1 MNIYFNGDSYVA
13 GDELDNPTTQGFAT
27 KLASKLNATFLNQA
41 EGGSSNSLILRK
53 VQEYLYECKKSMV
66 FPDLVVIGWSESM
79 REDWF
84 FHDTYHSVAG
94 TGPRVDTFDLLGYQY
109 WTKHMKSSFQY
120 LHQMS
125 KFYNRAIH
133 NLHRELTYLKIPHV
147 FFNAIVPL
155 NITEI
160 HNPDSLQDDLLL
172 KLYWGDNFFYPYDQ
186 EIMTWRGWAIA
197 NNHREVTPGKFHYD
211 ELAHTGWADVIY
223 KYIKEK
229 NIV

>member
-13 GDELDNPTTQGFAT
+13 GSELEDPATQGFAA
-27 KLASKLNATFLNQA
+27 KLANKLDATFINQA
-41 EGGSSNSLILRK
+41 VGGSSNSLIIRK
-53 VQEYLYECKKSMV
+53 VDKFLNDCERTGNY
-66 FPDLVVIGWSESM
+66 PDLIVIGWSEAW

-84 FHDTYHSVAG
+84 IDNSYVSVAG
-94 TGPRVDTFDLLGYQY
+94 TGPDYVHHNPIAYQY
-109 WTKHMKSSFQY
+109 WNKSMNQNQDY
-120 LHQMS
+120 QHQMC
-125 KFYNRAIH
+125 KFYNRVIY
-133 NLHRELTYLKIPHV
+133 NLSQHLDQLKIPHL

-160 HNPDSLQDDLLL
+160 YDPNSLQDDPLL
-172 KLYWGDNFFYPYDQ
+172 KLSWGNNFFYPYDQ

-197 NNHREVTPGKFHYD
+197 NNHREITPGKFHYD

-223 KYIKEK
+223 NYIKEK